1 MPTRCFR
8 VGRIKG
14 IYHVYQGGNLTAE
27 MKNEIARYFDANQ
40 IKYVFVDG

>member
-14 IYHVYQGGNLTAE
+14 IYQGGNFTAE
-27 MKNEIARYFDANQ
+27 MKNEIARYFNADQ
-40 IKYVFVDG
+40 IKYVFVDR